1 MIKIKNSFFML
12 LRMQSIGDFIVNSAT
27 QDIFSLVIE
36 FIYGEL
42 IEFKKPI
49 DEMRLLS
56 RPFKYGINRLLLVKV
71 RDYNYNLTAIPGKP
85 IILDIAV
92 SRVID
97 DDFWSKLIHDD
108 ALRSVRHI
116 RIKAPRVDSF
126 PNFTNLETI
135 LWNVKNSGSLNNLNV
150 NCRDLVIK
158 KYTINNDIE
167 IPALLSPSL
176 YKINLSSN
184 LPPRTLTRLI
194 SHEVRTMSLSLEQ
207 EKGSTS
213 SANALIDISPF
224 RKLRKLRLTAE
235 YEYGIKF
242 PISLDSLSIS
252 GSITNTNLDK
262 CMNLRKLHVSWCA
275 VTIDIPY
282 IPSLESIHLGYGCY
296 RINLNTL
303 RRIKKLSIKVGIFY
317 DPNSFVTGTYHQTRA
332 LMDFIQYCDNL
343 EKLEVEI
350 SSTSSR
356 IVIVSVGE
364 KEKLR
369 KIKIKSNVNYLLIG
383 DCPYINNIENDI
395 MEIY

>member
-1 MIKIKNSFFML
+1 
-12 LRMQSIGDFIVNSAT
+12 MQSIGDFIVNSAT

-42 IEFKKPI
+42 IEFKRPI
-49 DEMRLLS
+49 NEMRLLS
-56 RPFKYGINRLLLVKV
+56 RPFKYGIDRLLSVKV
-71 RDYNYNLTAIPGKP
+71 RDYNYKLIAIPGQS
-85 IILDIAV
+85 IILDVDI
-92 SRVID
+92 SQVID
-97 DDFWSKLIHDD
+97 DNFWSKLICED

-135 LWNVKNSGSLNNLNV
+135 LWNVKNPGSLNNLNV

-167 IPALLSPSL
+167 IPALLLPSL

-194 SHEVRTMSLSLEQ
+194 SREVRTMSLSLEQ
-207 EKGSTS
+207 EKGSNSSTS
-213 SANALIDISPF
+213 TLIDISSF

-235 YEYGIKF
+235 YDYGIKF

-252 GSITNTNLDK
+252 GSITSTNLGK

-275 VTIDIPY
+275 VTFDIPY

-303 RRIKKLSIKVGIFY
+303 RRIRKLSIKVGIFY
-317 DPNSFVTGTYHQTRA
+317 DPYNFVNDTYHQTRA
-332 LMDFIQYCDNL
+332 LMDFIQHCDNL
-343 EKLEVEI
+343 EKLEIEI
-350 SSTSSR
+350 HSTSGR
-356 IVIVSVGE
+356 IVIVSVGK

-369 KIKIKSNVNYLLIG
+369 KIKIKSNVEYLLFG
-383 DCPYINNIENDI
+383 DCPYINNRKDDM
-395 MEIY
+395 MEID